1 MLRLHQRCYRG
12 LMADNSTEKDS
23 IHDAIEA
30 GETLLSV
37 LRKHI
42 DVVAAGADEDEA
54 AVELDRQLWEAVASY
69 GDALDELYDDDED
82 DDEGDDSDELTIT
95 VRARYDYTVV
105 DEKDLLSAGQGVGA
119 AIAGLIEK
127 AGGRPLA
134 ALEVDALETGSGV
147 VTVHLNDDLL
157 LSSDFAE
164 AEEVEDL
171 LLIAPGE
178 TLAAVVE
185 EPVFESRA
193 EAEAA
198 AKLSD

>member
-1 MLRLHQRCYRG
+1 
-12 LMADNSTEKDS
+12 MAENSTENDS

-42 DVVAAGADEDEA
+42 DLVASGADEDEA

-69 GDALDELYDDDED
+69 GDALDELYDDED
-82 DDEGDDSDELTIT
+82 DDEGDDEGELTIT

-157 LSSDFAE
+157 LSSDFSE